1 MLFSFVGWAIIGIV
15 AADIFRS
22 LLVPRASTRVL
33 RLGPIVTA
41 AIFQVWH
48 ALAGRLHAPQARQ
61 TMRASLAPLMLVVF
75 LVIWAA
81 TLILGFGLVFW
92 GSRASI
98 APRFANLND
107 AVYAAGTAFSTMG
120 APHAVTG
127 YYARAAVLGCS
138 LAGLAIVTV
147 VATFL
152 ISIQGGF
159 GRREALVLRLES
171 HVTLPPSGIA
181 ILETFARERVTARIG
196 PFFDTWEAWSAEVAL
211 SHRAFPI
218 LMFFRSND
226 ARCEWLAA
234 LGAVLEAAALIDST
248 VTDADADTDADA
260 RAGAHFVLRTGTRL
274 LTGLIEQ
281 FASSTIKADYEPIDV
296 ERFRTHRARL
306 ADVGFELISNE
317 TAALAKF
324 HKYEAKFAPALSALA
339 ARLRIDLNYPSD
351 F

>member
-1 MLFSFVGWAIIGIV
+1 MNLLFGFAGWAIIVVV
-15 AADIFRS
+15 ASDIFRS

-33 RLGPIVTA
+33 RLGPVVSA
-41 AIFQVWH
+41 ALFPVWH
-48 ALAGRLHAPQARQ
+48 ALAGRIAAREARQ

-75 LVIWAA
+75 LMIWAA
-81 TLILGFGLVFW
+81 MLVLGFGLVFW
-92 GSRASI
+92 GSRANI
-98 APRFANLND
+98 APRFANLSD

-120 APHAVTG
+120 APRAVAG
-127 YYARAAVLGCS
+127 YYTRAAVLGCS
-138 LAGLAIVTV
+138 LSGLAIVTV

-171 HVTLPPSGIA
+171 HVALPPSGIA

-234 LGAVLEAAALIDST
+234 LGAVLDAAALMDAT
-248 VTDADADTDADA
+248 VINSDANA
-260 RAGAHFVLRTGTRL
+260 RAGAHFLLRTGTRL
-274 LTGLIEQ
+274 LTGLVDQ
-281 FASSTIKADYEPIDV
+281 FPASSIECQFGLTDV
-296 ERFRTHRARL
+296 ECFKKYRARL
-306 ADVGFELISNE
+306 VDAGFELIPDEN
-317 TAALAKF
+317 AALIQF
-324 HKYEAKFAPALSALA
+324 HKYQARFVPALSALSR
-339 ARLRIDLNYPSD
+339 RLRINLELAPES
-351 F
+351 